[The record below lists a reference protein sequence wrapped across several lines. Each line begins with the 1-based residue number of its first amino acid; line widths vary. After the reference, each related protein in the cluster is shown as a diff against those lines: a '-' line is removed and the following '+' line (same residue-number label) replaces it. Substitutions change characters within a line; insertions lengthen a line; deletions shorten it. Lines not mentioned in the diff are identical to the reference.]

1 MQKHI
6 FNKYDIRGIIGT
18 ELMIDEVEQLTHAI
32 ISFYKKEFPE
42 IKKIAVAMDERIDSL
57 EIYKKVS
64 QVIVSCGLQVYFLG
78 VCPTAVFVFGLYQLP
93 VQAGIMITG
102 SDYPKEYNGFKL
114 YLNKKLVSSDQI
126 QDIYQLYLQKVVET
140 TELVGKIL
148 PTPIIDQYIEFLWQN
163 FSHLSQYDFSLV
175 IDSACDI
182 TNSVIKKLIQK
193 MKWNQVE
200 SGYGRSH
207 SQEALATKADSFQDR
222 SIAIVKNAISKTKK
236 SFGIWLDGDASRMT
250 LINQDGSVICAEI
263 LFALFAQDILRK
275 KKQAVVVCG
284 KDYPA
289 LIQEM
294 IAQQGGTIVPCVNEI
309 TLIKDAMEKS
319 GALLGVE
326 KSGHYVFK
334 DRHQGY
340 DDSIYAMCRLLDVL
354 VQERKP
360 LHEVLMKFSN
370 RYTFY
375 EIGIPCLQEQKY
387 AIIKQVSDVVIS
399 QNKWKVSQV
408 DGMRAEIGQ
417 GWGLLRACN
426 KEPIVSFRCEA
437 KDMQELTE
445 IKKEFKELL
454 KPHICQDVLKNL
466 F

>member
-18 ELMIDEVEQLTHAI
+18 ELMIEEVEQLTHAI

-42 IKKIAVAMDERIDSL
+42 LKKIAVAMDERIDSV

-78 VCPTAVFVFGLYQLP
+78 VCPTTVFVFGLYHLP

-114 YLNKKLVSSDQI
+114 YLHKKSVWGDQI
-126 QDIYQLYLQKVVET
+126 QEIYRLYLQRVHET
-140 TELVGKIL
+140 TEELGKIL

-175 IDSACDI
+175 VDSAYGV
-182 TNSVIKKLIQK
+182 TRSVIKRLIQK
-193 MKWNQVE
+193 MKWKQVTTGYDTLQIQE
-200 SGYGRSH
+200 SSCFDEH
-207 SQEALATKADSFQDR
+207 S
-222 SIAIVKNAISKTKK
+222 ISKLKLAVSTKK
-236 SFGIWLDGDASRMT
+236 NSFGIWLDGDASQMT
-250 LINQDGSVICAEI
+250 VIDEDGSLIFTDD
-263 LFALFAQDILRK
+263 LFALFAQDVLRK
-275 KKQAVVVCG
+275 KKQVSVVCD
-284 KDYPA
+284 KTCSV
-289 LIQEM
+289 LIRE
-294 IAQQGGTIVPCVNEI
+294 IIEQQGCTVIASSDEVV
-309 TLIKDAMEKS
+309 LIKDAMEKS

-326 KSGHYVFK
+326 KSGHYFFK
-334 DRHQGY
+334 DRHEGY
-340 DDSIYAMCRLLDVL
+340 DDSMYTMCRLLDIL
-354 VQERKP
+354 VQERKS
-360 LHEVLMKFSN
+360 LHELLMKLPKQYS
-370 RYTFY
+370 TY

-387 AIIKQVSDVVIS
+387 DIIKQVGDVVIA

-408 DGMRAEIGQ
+408 DGIRAEIGQ
-417 GWGLLRACN
+417 GWGLLKACN

-437 KDMQELTE
+437 KDKQELSE

-454 KPHICQDVLKNL
+454 KPHIPQDVLKNL